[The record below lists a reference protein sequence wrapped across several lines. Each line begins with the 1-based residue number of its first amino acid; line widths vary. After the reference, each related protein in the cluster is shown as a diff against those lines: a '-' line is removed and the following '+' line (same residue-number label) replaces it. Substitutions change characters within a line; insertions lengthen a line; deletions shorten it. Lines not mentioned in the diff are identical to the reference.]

1 MRSGPGR
8 RDGVDVELFLA
19 EVVRESLFVG
29 VTFEQRPEWVGQG
42 AWRTTQGI
50 RLISR
55 SAQAVRDWQMV
66 SGSLQ
71 GHDEAEI
78 K

>member
-42 AWRTTQGI
+42 A
-50 RLISR
+50 
-55 SAQAVRDWQMV
+55 
-66 SGSLQ
+66 
-71 GHDEAEI
+71 
-78 K
+78 